1 MPALR
6 LFVSH
11 SSRLDDVPRRYTDD
25 DANWCLLR
33 ATCDGLQAR
42 YGDAIRILVDRDG
55 LIPGD
60 DWNLELNLWL
70 AECQAAVILV
80 SRRALERSD
89 WVAKE
94 AAILGWR
101 RALDPNFKLILVTI
115 EGESSPDDLAQGFFG
130 ALDLGRLH
138 CVHAGRD
145 AAVIVDGIARGLG
158 DPDTLAADCARTPLD
173 LLQGGIARLLAQTA
187 TEDSLEAAAAALGCA
202 DLDPRLS
209 NRERC
214 AAALARR
221 LLRTSLD
228 GPGSCFQTCRCTFD
242 HLAPRLTWERA
253 RELLEQVRPLWVH
266 PAAAAYL
273 PAALDDRR
281 ALTLSGQLLTQAD
294 DLLGTEAYTL
304 ERYLQRAW
312 PGAHPRCVP
321 VGAAR
326 TAAQVQAEIRRRVL
340 GEGLPPML
348 TATQLDRQVNR
359 EPTAIVVIVCA
370 ADDGGGLPD
379 PRLCAELE
387 QLTAIYDK
395 LVLVFAS
402 TTPLAALPETLRLI
416 MPPLDPQTEGDAF
429 LAERAATIDL
439 YHRYGRH
446 P

>member
-1 MPALR
+1 MSALK
-6 LFVSH
+6 LFLSH
-11 SSRLDDVPRRYTDD
+11 SSRLDDVKHKYTDN
-25 DANWCLLR
+25 DANWRLLR
-33 ATCDGLQAR
+33 ETCDCLKAR
-42 YGDAIRILVDRDG
+42 YGDQIRILVDKDG

-60 DWNLELNLWL
+60 DWNRELNLWL
-70 AECQAAVILV
+70 AECQAAIVLV

-101 RALDPNFKLILVTI
+101 RALDPGFVLIPVTI
-115 EGESSPDDLAQGFFG
+115 EGESTPADLAQGFFG
-130 ALDLGRLH
+130 SLDLGRLQCAH
-138 CVHAGRD
+138 VARV
-145 AAVIVDGIARGLG
+145 AESIVDGIALGLG
-158 DPDTLAADCARTPLD
+158 DPAVLAARCAKTPLD
-173 LLQGGIARLLAQTA
+173 LLQGGIARLLADTA
-187 TEDSLEAAAAALGCA
+187 TEDSLEAALVALGCA
-202 DLDPRLS
+202 VFDPRVS
-209 NRERC
+209 NRDRFAE
-214 AAALARR
+214 ALARQFFQ
-221 LLRTSLD
+221 TSLD
-228 GPGSCFQTCRCTFD
+228 APESCFRAYRGTCD
-242 HLAPRLTWERA
+242 HLTPRLAWERA
-253 RELLEQVRPLWVH
+253 RELFEQVRALWVH
-266 PAAAAYL
+266 PGAAAYL

-379 PRLCAELE
+379 PRLRAELE

-429 LAERAATIDL
+429 LAERAATTDL
-439 YHRYGRH
+439 HHRYGRH